1 MTDAF
6 QLSLARDRSAA
17 RDRLDEALAIEQ
29 RIDRMEQSMGDMKD
43 MVGRVLAA
51 LVRLNAAAGLGSPT
65 I

>member
-1 MTDAF
+1 MTGAF

-51 LVRLNAAAGLGSPT
+51 LARLNAAAGLGSPT